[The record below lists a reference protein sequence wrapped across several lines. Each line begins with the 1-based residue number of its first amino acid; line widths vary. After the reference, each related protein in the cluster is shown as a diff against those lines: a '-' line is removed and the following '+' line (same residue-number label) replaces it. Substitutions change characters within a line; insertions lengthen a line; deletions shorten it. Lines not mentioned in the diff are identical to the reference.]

1 MKRMSTDENAN
12 TVTDYL
18 ASIGNDADRAA
29 LKRVLD
35 IAREVAPDV
44 TQGMSYGMPTLLY
57 RGKGFAAAMQTKAHL
72 ALYPFSGSVLP
83 AFEAE
88 LADFSHSISALRFS
102 AEQPVPAELLR
113 RILEM
118 RKEQI
123 DAQLSRKR

>member
-1 MKRMSTDENAN
+1 MKPMSTDENAS

-18 ASIGNDADRAA
+18 ASLDNDADRAA
-29 LKRVLD
+29 LERVLD
-35 IAREVAPDV
+35 IAREVAPEV
-44 TQGMSYGMPTLLY
+44 TQGVSYGMPTLLY
-57 RGKGFAAAMQTKAHL
+57 RGKGYAAAMQTKAHL

-83 AFEAE
+83 AFEAD

-113 RILEM
+113 RILAL

-123 DAQLSRKR
+123 DAQLARKR